1 LTRPLTRIFRH
12 HLRAVFDSTLTPDC
26 TDFEFADRITSL
38 ESEAHTQKR
47 IWQPNSPDPF
57 MRSSTDIYVDSDTL
71 FSDYLRLRSPFISIS
86 VTDDYNAEPTAV
98 LFNGTSTLTLSTAPC
113 AAVFMDNNLDR
124 LHEERQVKP
133 DGRPYLTPD

>member
-1 LTRPLTRIFRH
+1 
-12 HLRAVFDSTLTPDC
+12 
-26 TDFEFADRITSL
+26 
-38 ESEAHTQKR
+38 
-47 IWQPNSPDPF
+47 

-86 VTDDYNAEPTAV
+86 ATDDYNAEPTAV
-98 LFNGTSTLTLSTAPC
+98 LFNGTSALTLSTAPC

-133 DGRPYLTPD
+133 DG